1 VVQGAKQI
9 IQPERKAVTVHKA
22 KGLEFP
28 VVILADPTCPASR
41 DTPSRHV
48 VPSRKLWLEPL
59 CGCSPIE
66 LIEAVPA
73 ATKRRQCGLRT
84 WRRHGRAT
92 CSWRRFVE
100 MGRSAA
106 GWKCSTRAYTLR
118 NRRNGSR
125 IVYLGPRRSGRK
137 ASSIADQR
145 ARLRPLDR
153 CGLVFTNRV
162 WAITEWLGGIRGYWS
177 STSRRAEAN
186 GRLVNATREEIDTAV
201 TTVNEAL
208 KHPLM
213 RRATTAL
220 SLRRETPVQ
229 HQIKEGP
236 LVEGVLDLA
245 FQEDTPE
252 FKGWTVV
259 DFKTEE
265 IEIAKEQYLAQAAS
279 YVEAVRTTN
288 RAGG

>member
-1 VVQGAKQI
+1 VRLLTDRAHRGSPRSDQ
-9 IQPERKAVTVHKA
+9 EEAVRLAYVAATRARDLLVA
-22 KGLEFP
+22 P
-28 VVILADPTCPASR
+28 VCGDGPLGG
-41 DTPSRHV
+41 
-48 VPSRKLWLEPL
+48 WLEVLDAGLYPPESAKRQSDRVL
-59 CGCSPIE
+59 G
-66 LIEAVPA
+66 APA
-73 ATKRRQCGLRT
+73 F
-84 WRRHGRAT
+84 WEE
-92 CSWRRFVE
+92 SV
-100 MGRSAA
+100 
-106 GWKCSTRAYTLR
+106 
-118 NRRNGSR
+118 
-125 IVYLGPRRSGRK
+125 
-137 ASSIADQR
+137 
-145 ARLRPLDR
+145 LDR
-153 CGLVFTNRV
+153 GPKGKAPATGSVRPGLHKPRLGDHRV
-162 WAITEWLGGIRGYWS
+162 AWWDSGVLA
-177 STSRRAEAN
+177 SRRAEAN